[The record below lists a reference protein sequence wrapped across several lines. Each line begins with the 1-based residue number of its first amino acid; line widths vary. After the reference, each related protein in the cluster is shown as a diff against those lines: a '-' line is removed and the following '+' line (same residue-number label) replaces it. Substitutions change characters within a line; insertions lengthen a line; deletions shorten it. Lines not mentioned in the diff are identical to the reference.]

1 VSAVSKCIFKLGLT
15 ASTQKALKKPMPS
28 TSVALC
34 TYNGERFLQIQLDSL
49 AAQTILPGELII
61 CDDAST
67 DGTLLILENF
77 SKIAPFPVRIFSNK
91 RNLGY
96 VKNFELA
103 ISLCTNEIIFL
114 CDQDDYWEIKKI
126 ESVLNTF
133 ETEPDIGMVLHGF
146 SKIDFSGNPYVFE
159 EEWDQDG
166 KLPQEFLQDELIRN
180 SIRVFVSPSS
190 RAWCGC
196 MTAFRN
202 IFTKVIIPIYPG
214 KGHDDWILKIIAPF
228 SEVRFNS
235 ECLIRYRIHDS
246 NINSHELVP
255 KTFFVLLKR
264 FFSKLHRVRKGYSKS
279 NFYRS
284 IIERVNQSDLELRHP
299 ELLKFYK
306 NYIKFF

>member
-1 VSAVSKCIFKLGLT
+1 
-15 ASTQKALKKPMPS
+15 
-28 TSVALC
+28 
-34 TYNGERFLQIQLDSL
+34 
-49 AAQTILPGELII
+49 
-61 CDDAST
+61 
-67 DGTLLILENF
+67 
-77 SKIAPFPVRIFSNK
+77 
-91 RNLGY
+91 
-96 VKNFELA
+96 
-103 ISLCTNEIIFL
+103 L

-133 ETEPDIGMVLHGF
+133 EAEPDVGMVLHGF

-159 EEWDQDG
+159 EDWSQDG
-166 KLPQEFLQDELIRN
+166 KLPKEFLQDELIRN
-180 SIRVFVSPSS
+180 SIKVFVSPSS

-214 KGHDDWILKIIAPF
+214 KGYDDWILKIIAPF
-228 SEVRFNS
+228 SEIRFNS
-235 ECLIRYRIHDS
+235 ESLIRYRIHDS

-255 KTFFVLLKR
+255 KTFSVLLKR

-306 NYIKFF
+306 DYIKFF